1 MQYSMR
7 CHLSVRCNG
16 YSAHNQELYM
26 RLNQIRDFVALVEGG
41 SMSAAARSVGVSQPS
56 ITKSVRALEN
66 ELHVQLVQRT
76 TRGIVP
82 TRYGQLFFA
91 RAKVARSELGK
102 AVAELGQLAGLQ
114 AGSVAFGCGPIVADL
129 IVPDAIVAFRSQ
141 FPQADVRMVEGFAH
155 TLVPKVRDETL
166 DFAVSPR
173 LPEFR
178 PGGNIHFRPLFVH
191 ERVIAGRR
199 GHPLARAK
207 SLAELAKA
215 AWLTFEPR
223 ELLERDFV
231 SYGLPMPRPVVQC
244 ESYIG
249 FLRLLETTDM
259 LGTVPR
265 STRLLSGDPLRV
277 FEIPEKLPTLTVG
290 MFTRADSP
298 LTPAAAALAKA
309 VVASSRKLAKR
320 S

>member
-1 MQYSMR
+1 
-7 CHLSVRCNG
+7 
-16 YSAHNQELYM
+16 M

-56 ITKSVRALEN
+56 ITKSIRTLET

-76 TRGIVP
+76 TRGIVL
-82 TRYGQLFFA
+82 TRYGELFFA

-102 AVAELGQLAGLQ
+102 AVEELGQLAGLQ
-114 AGSVAFGCGPIVADL
+114 AGSVSFGCGPIVADL
-129 IVPDAIVAFRSQ
+129 IVPEAMVAFRSQ
-141 FPQADVRMVEGFAH
+141 FPQADVRMVEGFAN
-155 TLVPKVRDETL
+155 TLVPKVRDQTL

-178 PGGNIHFRPLFVH
+178 PGGNIRFRPLFVH
-191 ERVIAGRR
+191 DRVIVGRR
-199 GHPLARAK
+199 GHPYARAK
-207 SLAELAKA
+207 SLAELGKA

-223 ELLERDFV
+223 ALLERDFV
-231 SYGLPMPRPVVQC
+231 KHGLSMPHPVVQC

-265 STRLLSGDPLRV
+265 STRPLAGDPLRI
-277 FEIPEKLPTLTVG
+277 FELPEKLLTLTVG

-309 VVASSRKLAKR
+309 VATVSSA
-320 S
+320 